1 MPHYLRL
8 GSVPRKRHITHPV
21 KPGFRD
27 EGLYYEE
34 VVSTAGFSRAYS
46 IAYHLRPPTRVRQ
59 ITAAGSA
66 AIEEAP
72 LDVLRH
78 VHLESDRMPARG
90 DVVTGRVPLLFNDEV
105 VMSRCRPNKAQTE
118 LYRNATADEVIF
130 VHK

>member
-1 MPHYLRL
+1 MPHYVRL
-8 GSVPRKRHITHPV
+8 GSVPRKRHIPHPV

-72 LDVLRH
+72 LAVLRH
-78 VHLESDRMPARG
+78 IHLRIGPPPPQG
-90 DVVTGRVPLLFNDEV
+90 
-105 VMSRCRPNKAQTE
+105 RCRPRRPPPPFHPRNYLCPLPPLKA
-118 LYRNATADEVIF
+118 
-130 VHK
+130 